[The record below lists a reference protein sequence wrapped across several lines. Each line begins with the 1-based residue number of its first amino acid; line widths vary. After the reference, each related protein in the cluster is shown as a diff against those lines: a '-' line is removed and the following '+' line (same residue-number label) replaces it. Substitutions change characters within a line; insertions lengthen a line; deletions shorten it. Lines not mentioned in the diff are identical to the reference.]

1 MKDIY
6 ICSTK
11 RTPLGGFQGALASF
25 SACQLG
31 AHAIQA
37 SLNASKLTGADFDEV
52 YMGNVVSAGLGQ
64 APARQAALLAGVS
77 EATPCTTISKVCG
90 SGMQAVMQAANSIRA
105 GQGTIMMAGGME
117 SMSNAPYLLEKAR
130 SGHRLGHT
138 QTRDALFVDGLEDA
152 ASGRLMGEFG
162 QETADRFN
170 ITREQMDDYALESLR
185 RARVATDEGY
195 FNDEISPITVK
206 TRRDT
211 YALEK
216 DEQLTTARPEKVRSL
231 KPAFSKD
238 GSITAANSSSISDGA
253 ASMIVADKSALEK
266 YSLTASAR
274 LVAQASYAR
283 KPAEFTIAPIGAV
296 ERVLTLAGWS
306 TNDVDLFEINEAF
319 AVVALQAM
327 SELALPHEKVNIHG
341 GACALGHPLG
351 ASGARILV
359 TLIHALQ
366 RTGGRRGVASLC
378 IGGGEATAVAIELC

>member
-211 YALEK
+211 YTLEK